1 MAHARDHE
9 QIMFNDGG
17 ASLSGPFADY
27 AEAAQSNDTPFTEV
41 AR

>member
-1 MAHARDHE
+1 MAHARGHE

-17 ASLSGPFADY
+17 ASLSGPFA
-27 AEAAQSNDTPFTEV
+27 EAAQSDETPFTEV